1 MEDKTLQGSIRTV
14 VADGIARITFAHP
27 AHNSLPGRLLAELRD
42 AITAAGT
49 NEACRVVVLQSAGAR
64 SFCAGASFDE
74 LLAIEN
80 LDQGER
86 FFLGFAQVINAL
98 RKCPKFVVGQVQ
110 GKAIGGGVG
119 LAAATDYCFA
129 TSFAEVKLSELAVGI
144 GPFVIG
150 PAVARKIGQSA
161 FQQLAINATA
171 FQSAEWAREKGLYSE
186 VFATVAEMETA
197 VQTLATQLAQMSPT
211 AMAEL
216 KRVCWEGTENW
227 EELLR
232 QRARISGQLVLS
244 EFTRDAI
251 AAFKS
256 K

>member
-1 MEDKTLQGSIRTV
+1 MEDKTLLGSITTV
-14 VADGIARITFAHP
+14 VAGGIATITFAHP

-42 AITAAGT
+42 AITAAGAD
-49 NEACRVVVLQSAGAR
+49 EACRVVVLQSAGER

-74 LLAIEN
+74 LLAIDN
-80 LDQGER
+80 LAQGER

-98 RKCPKFVVGQVQ
+98 RQCPKFVLGQVQ

-129 TSFAEVKLSELAVGI
+129 TSFAAIKLSELAVGI

-150 PAVARKIGQSA
+150 PAVARKIGQAA

-171 FQSAEWAREKGLYSE
+171 FQSAEWAREKGLYQA
-186 VFATVAEMETA
+186 VFASAAEMKTA
-197 VQTLATQLAQMSPT
+197 VQALATQLAQMSPT
-211 AMAEL
+211 ATAEL

-227 EELLR
+227 EELLT

-244 EFTRDAI
+244 DFTRDAI